1 MRYSQKMKILTGNS
15 NKQLSN
21 KISKNLKNKLVNT
34 SIRKF
39 ADGEIYIEINE
50 NIRGNSIFIIQSV
63 SSPANDNLMELLL
76 CIDALK
82 RSSAKNITAVIP
94 YFGYARQDRKV
105 VPRTSISAKLVSNL
119 ITKAGADRVVTVDL
133 HAGQIQGFF
142 DIPVDNLFATP
153 IFARHVKKKIK
164 SKNLICVAPDVGGTE
179 RARALGKILNVGL
192 AIVDKRRPKPG
203 QSQVMNIIGDVK
215 GKTCIL
221 VDDIIDSG
229 GTIVNA
235 AKALKDRGAK
245 EVYVYI
251 THGVL
256 SGEAVNKIKKSVI
269 KNLVITDTIDNM
281 NRVKGAKNIEV
292 LSISSLMGEA
302 IKRISNSTSVS
313 DLFK

>member
-1 MRYSQKMKILTGNS
+1 MKLLTGNS
-15 NKQLSN
+15 NKVLSKN
-21 KISKNLKNKLVNT
+21 ISKYLKLRLVNS

-39 ADGEIYIEINE
+39 SDGEIYVEINE
-50 NIRGNSIFIIQSV
+50 NIRGNSIFIIQSI

-94 YFGYARQDRKV
+94 YFGYARQDRKI

-164 SKNLICVAPDVGGTE
+164 SKKIICVAPDVGGTE
-179 RARALGKILNVGL
+179 RARALGKILNAGL

-203 QSQVMNIIGDVK
+203 QSKVMNVIGHVK
-215 GKTCIL
+215 DQTCII

-235 AKALKDRGAK
+235 AKALKERGAK
-245 EVYVYI
+245 EVYVYV

-256 SGEAVNKIKKSVI
+256 SGDAVKKIKNSVI
-269 KNLVITDTIDNM
+269 KNLVITDTIN
-281 NRVKGAKNIEV
+281 NGEKTKNVKNIEV
-292 LSISSLMGEA
+292 LPISALMGEA

>member
-1 MRYSQKMKILTGNS
+1 MKILTGNS

-21 KISKNLKNKLVNT
+21 KISKNLRNKLVNT

-119 ITKAGADRVVTVDL
+119 ITNAGADRVVTVDL

-153 IFARHVKKKIK
+153 IFSKHIKKKIK
-164 SKNLICVAPDVGGTE
+164 SKNIICVAPDVGGVE
-179 RARALGKILNVGL
+179 RARALGKKLDVGL
-192 AIVDKRRPKPG
+192 AIVDKRRPSPG
-203 QSQVMNIIGDVK
+203 KSQVMNVIGNVK
-215 GKTCIL
+215 NKICIL
-221 VDDIIDSG
+221 TDDIIDSG

-235 AKALKDRGAK
+235 ADALVKRGAK
-245 EVYVYI
+245 EVHVYA
-251 THGVL
+251 THGVF
-256 SGEAVNKIKKSVI
+256 SGDAVKKIKNSKI
-269 KNLVITDTIDNM
+269 KNLVITDSIDSSDKLKKV
-281 NRVKGAKNIEV
+281 RNIEV
-292 LSISSLMGEA
+292 LSISILLAEA